1 MGLVIVDMA
10 KNSVAIVVLNW
21 NKKDDTLE
29 CLNSVRNLRSKQIFD
44 IFLVDNGSTDG
55 SVSFLKANF
64 PRIYYI
70 ENPINLGYA
79 GGNNVGIKEVIKSKY
94 SFILILNNDL
104 IVDTNM
110 LTELL
115 TVMKLSDKVGVVGA
129 VNYYYSERKRIQF
142 SGGCIDWYR
151 GNIYDTTRHLEDK
164 GQFPEYRQVETITG
178 SCMLIRREVFEQ
190 VGLFDERFFLN
201 FEETDFCC
209 RARKAGYNVFTCM
222 KARLWHKVSL
232 SFKIMDTNILADYFQ
247 TRNKFL
253 FLWKNSPKRYLIFS
267 IPYHIF
273 DTFMKVF
280 KYAVNGRHQNMFSL
294 LVGTRDGLL
303 GRYYEGSLSNL
314 LNR

>member
-1 MGLVIVDMA
+1 MGLVIVVMEH
-10 KNSVAIVVLNW
+10 NSVAIVVLNW

-29 CLNSVRNLRSKQIFD
+29 CLNSLSNLRSEQQFD

-55 SVSFLKANF
+55 SVLFLKKVY
-64 PRIYYI
+64 PKIYYI
-70 ENPINLGYA
+70 ENPMNLGYA
-79 GGNNVGIKEVIKSKY
+79 GGNNAGIREVIKNKY
-94 SFILILNNDL
+94 SFILLLNNDI
-104 IVDTNM
+104 IVDANL

-115 TVMKLSDKVGVVGA
+115 SVMKLSDKVGVVGA
-129 VNYYYSERKRIQF
+129 ANYYYVERKRIQF

-151 GNIYDTTRHLEDK
+151 GNIYDKTRHIEDK
-164 GQFPEYRQVETITG
+164 GQFPEYRQVDTIAG
-178 SCMLIRREVFEQ
+178 SCMLIRREVIEQ

-209 RARKAGYNVFTCM
+209 RARNLGYKVFTCM
-222 KARLWHKVSL
+222 KACLWHKVSL
-232 SFKIMDTNILADYFQ
+232 SFKIKDTNILADYFQ

-280 KYAVNGRHQNMFSL
+280 KCAVNGRHRNMVSL
-294 LVGTRDGLL
+294 FVGIRDGLL
-303 GRYYEGSLSNL
+303 GRYYEGSLANL